1 MLGCRRLQAVLSCA
15 FLLFSCA
22 LMRSQ
27 GAQVPGDPC
36 KPVSQRTQEVGCWI
50 LADDPVG
57 RLSSPKV
64 YWYLDSYV
72 TRAAAQ
78 ADKGPQGIVVES
90 MGKIWLMT
98 IEQENWKSAHGT
110 RIGEVGPIP
119 IAAGMNYSAQYM
131 EADFTPGMTAPEH
144 VHSGPEAW
152 FNVSGETCLET
163 SDGLMQIGR
172 AGGPPVIVPAGI
184 AMHLTATG
192 TEERRSLVLILHDAS
207 KPPTTLVHNWTAKG
221 LCKTGE

>member
-1 MLGCRRLQAVLSCA
+1 MRGGRQLPGVLLCA
-15 FLLFSCA
+15 LLLFSCA
-22 LMRSQ
+22 QMRSQ
-27 GAQVPGDPC
+27 GVQVPGDPC

-57 RLSSPKV
+57 RFSSSKV
-64 YWYLDSYV
+64 FWYLDSYG

-78 ADKGPQGIVVES
+78 AEKGPHGIVVES
-90 MGKIWLMT
+90 MGKVWLMT
-98 IEQENWKSAHGT
+98 IAQENWKSAHGT

-119 IAAGMNYSAQYM
+119 IAAGENYSAQYM
-131 EADFTPGMTAPEH
+131 EADFTPGMTAHEH

-152 FNVSGETCLET
+152 FNVAGETCLET
-163 SDGLMQIGR
+163 SDGRMQIGR

-192 TEERRSLVLILHDAS
+192 TEERRSLVLILHDS
-207 KPPTTLVHNWTAKG
+207 SRPPTTLVHDWTAKG
-221 LCKTGE
+221 LCKTSE